1 MNGKTGIPG
10 RAGKGAPVTM
20 QTLKAF
26 DAEPFAV
33 LATEDRHGPY
43 ASLVAYALVPEQKS
57 ILVATPRNSRKY
69 RNLVKRR
76 HVALLIDRR
85 SQGGEALMDADALT
99 VLGEALPVKRG
110 EGWKDLARAYEQK
123 HPYLHSFLEAR
134 TTALVK
140 IAIKEAVYVTRF
152 QEVSTW
158 LP

>member
-1 MNGKTGIPG
+1 
-10 RAGKGAPVTM
+10 M

-43 ASLVAYALVPEQKS
+43 ASLVAYALVPGQTS
-57 ILVATPRNSRKY
+57 IVIATPRNSRKY

-85 SQGGEALMDADALT
+85 PAEGGALMEADALT
-99 VLGEALPVKRG
+99 VLGEALPVRRG
-110 EGWKDLARAYEQK
+110 EGWKELAQAYEQK
-123 HPYLHSFLEAR
+123 HPYLHDFLEAK

-140 IAIKEAVYVTRF
+140 IAITEAVYVTRF
-152 QEVSTW
+152 QQVSTW

>member
-1 MNGKTGIPG
+1 MNGKTGTRG
-10 RAGKGAPVTM
+10 RARKGPPVTM

-26 DAEPFAV
+26 NAEPFAV

-43 ASLVAYALVPEQKS
+43 ASLVAYALLPEQKL

-69 RNLVKRR
+69 RNLVKRQQ
-76 HVALLIDRR
+76 VALLIDRR
-85 SQGGEALMDADALT
+85 TQGGETLMEAEALT
-99 VLGEALPVKRG
+99 VLGEALPVKKG

-123 HPYLHSFLEAR
+123 HPYLHDFLETR